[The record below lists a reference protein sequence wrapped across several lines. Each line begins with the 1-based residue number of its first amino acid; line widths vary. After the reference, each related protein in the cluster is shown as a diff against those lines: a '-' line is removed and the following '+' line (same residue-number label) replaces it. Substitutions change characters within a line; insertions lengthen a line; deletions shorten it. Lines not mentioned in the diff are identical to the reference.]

1 MLERMLTAFTKDIPV
16 DLITPGWVTNV
27 IDEDSI
33 QNKEFIEKE
42 LDPFAIKFR
51 LEKLEKMTS
60 TTSWADKS
68 GIADWFKI
76 R

>member
-1 MLERMLTAFTKDIPV
+1 M
-16 DLITPGWVTNV
+16 
-27 IDEDSI
+27 IDEKSI
-33 QNKEFIEKE
+33 QDKDFIKKE

-68 GIADWFKI
+68 GIADWFKN